1 MQSID
6 GRLQSAASGREV
18 GSWLETALEAVVCI
32 NDKTEKLN
40 KRNQKKKR
48 RHGKVDRNLKE
59 KKRSAVVKSNNP
71 R

>member
-40 KRNQKKKR
+40 KRNKKK
-48 RHGKVDRNLKE
+48 
-59 KKRSAVVKSNNP
+59 KKKTRES
-71 R
+71 